1 VPRRA
6 RRRGGVGLELESG
19 SVWRSGKDP
28 TGGSLPSVERE
39 RSGRREW
46 AGQAVGPAGWAAE
59 GEKIEGR
66 GRGRKR
72 TRARP
77 KEIEKRGFGLE
88 REGERERI

>member
-1 VPRRA
+1 M
-6 RRRGGVGLELESG
+6 GDGNGL
-19 SVWRSGKDP
+19 
-28 TGGSLPSVERE
+28 
-39 RSGRREW
+39 
-46 AGQAVGPAGWAAE
+46 GQVVGPAGWAVQ

-88 REGERERI
+88 REGERKKGFRVVFLVLLCCKLKHTNEQKLMQ